1 MNLCSHFKRFI
12 FENQMLE
19 MITSIDIDL
28 HDAWVYYHQYRRFN
42 ESSFSIVEAYNAL
55 SEIIND
61 FTLFEIPEFVSLAST
76 LSNWKQEIV
85 NSFELFDGFRVSNGP
100 IEGSNSL
107 VKNISLNSLMVIP
120 ISLDSVTV
128 LCTVLTSILLT
139 LFHMT
144 KGRS

>member
-55 SEIIND
+55 SDIIND

-100 IEGSNSL
+100 IEGRNSL
-107 VKNISLNSLMVIP
+107 VKNILKLANGYSNFTRFRNRVMYCLNKYSTHSFP
-120 ISLDSVTV
+120 HD
-128 LCTVLTSILLT
+128 
-139 LFHMT
+139 
-144 KGRS
+144 